1 MIVKHFCD
9 QFRELVCDADILVE
23 VCGRFD
29 AVFAMEFVLT
39 DVAGLCFEAFLPEGF
54 L

>member
-1 MIVKHFCD
+1 MIVKHSCD

-29 AVFAMEFVLT
+29 AVFVMEFT
-39 DVAGLCFEAFLPEGF
+39 SDRRCWIMFRGIFP
-54 L
+54 

>member
-29 AVFAMEFVLT
+29 AVFAMEFSSEV
-39 DVAGLCFEAFLPEGF
+39 CRFMF
-54 L
+54 